1 MKKPLNRI
9 MIIGQPGSGKS
20 TLARTIGDITSLPVV
35 HIDTIHWMPG
45 WQERPRA
52 EKTRL
57 CEEVHARKQWIF
69 EGGHSITWPSRVAR
83 ADMIIA
89 LDIPL
94 RIRAWRVF
102 WRVIKHYGKTRPDL
116 PTNCPERF
124 NWEFIVW
131 IWNTRK
137 IARKNLISTFNK
149 APDDKEKYLLRSPAE
164 VDQFIA
170 EMKKAAT

>member
-1 MKKPLNRI
+1 MRKPLNRI

-20 TLARTIGDITSLPVV
+20 TLARTLGDITGLPVV

-45 WQERPRA
+45 WQERPHA

-57 CEEVHARKQWIF
+57 CEEVHAREQWIF

-83 ADMIIA
+83 TDMIIA

-102 WRVIKHYGKTRPDL
+102 WRIIKHYGQTRPDL
-116 PTNCPERF
+116 PPNCPERF

-131 IWNTRK
+131 IWNTRNT
-137 IARKNLISTFNK
+137 ARKNLIATFNR
-149 APDDKEKYLLRSPAE
+149 APDDKIKHLLTSPSE
-164 VDQFIA
+164 VRAFIA
-170 EMKKAAT
+170 DMKKAAT

>member
-20 TLARTIGDITSLPVV
+20 TLARTLGDITGLPVV

-57 CEEVHARKQWIF
+57 CEEVHARAQWIF

-102 WRVIKHYGKTRPDL
+102 WRIIKHYGQTRPDL
-116 PTNCPERF
+116 PPNCPERF
-124 NWEFIVW
+124 NWEFIAW

-149 APDDKEKYLLRSPAE
+149 APNSKQKHLLQSPAE

-170 EMKKAAT
+170 DMKKAAT